1 MISTRDASVKW
12 VQVTSCHASLR
23 HQPVHPSASLIHQH
37 AMAGAH
43 GSRSRDGCSNCRRRK
58 RRCDESK
65 PVCLTCRRTGA
76 DCIYPVPGS
85 ASNPLKFV
93 VATSPHY
100 ILPSPGAGKSRF
112 LHLSSTEMP
121 ALCLP
126 GETSINQP
134 DGPRLDM
141 GFPRQISLFQGT
153 GQRALRAV
161 EPALMQYCKR
171 PLLCLVI

>member
-76 DCIYPVPGS
+76 DCIYPVPD
-85 ASNPLKFV
+85 P
-93 VATSPHY
+93 PP
-100 ILPSPGAGKSRF
+100 I
-112 LHLSSTEMP
+112 LSSSSWPPRRTI
-121 ALCLP
+121 
-126 GETSINQP
+126 SF
-134 DGPRLDM
+134 PRLERERA
-141 GFPRQISLFQGT
+141 GSCIFRRPRCPPFVCPARRRSTSRMAQDWTWASPAKSPFFRARGNELFA
-153 GQRALRAV
+153 RLSR
-161 EPALMQYCKR
+161 R
-171 PLLCLVI
+171 